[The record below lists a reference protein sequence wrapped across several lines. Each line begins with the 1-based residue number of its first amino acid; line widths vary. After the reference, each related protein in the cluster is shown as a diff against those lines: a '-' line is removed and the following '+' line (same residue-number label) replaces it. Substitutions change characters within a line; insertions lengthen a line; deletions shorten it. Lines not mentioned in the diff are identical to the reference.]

1 MDLHHYPSKD
11 KKWRICFIQFPQ
23 VRIFKFIS
31 IIFQKAWHLPT
42 ICTCSSMSS
51 MFQQLRFH
59 SNWKA
64 KVLKGVMFSHTNQY
78 YNFQSV
84 YLKQFHKKILLHIIS
99 LHLTMSTN
107 SKSLSMRNRKLNS
120 CATVTRSF
128 LRIWL
133 SNLKVA
139 ISSPKMGPKQT
150 YQQKY
155 IEVL

>member
-11 KKWRICFIQFPQ
+11 KEWRICFIQFPQ
-23 VRIFKFIS
+23 VRIFKLSPLFS
-31 IIFQKAWHLPT
+31 KRHD
-42 ICTCSSMSS
+42 TCQRSAHAVRCH
-51 MFQQLRFH
+51 QRFH

-107 SKSLSMRNRKLNS
+107 SKSLSTRNRKLNS

-128 LRIWL
+128 LRI
-133 SNLKVA
+133 
-139 ISSPKMGPKQT
+139 
-150 YQQKY
+150 
-155 IEVL
+155 